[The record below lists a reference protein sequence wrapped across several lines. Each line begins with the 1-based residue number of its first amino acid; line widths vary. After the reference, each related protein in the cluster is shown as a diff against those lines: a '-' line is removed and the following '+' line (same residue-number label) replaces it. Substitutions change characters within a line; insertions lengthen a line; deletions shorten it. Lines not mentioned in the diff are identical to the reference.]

1 MEYCFCDFDLLN
13 EYRRVSRQYAKWTYL
28 SLPFFFLGGIFIALQ
43 MKNPLFLIAGIA
55 CFAAYFVYVIVLGI
69 YFSKIRRGIL
79 QRSAATMPQDE
90 TGRLR
95 LKMIGLISGANR
107 KNIPALLFAAVVACF
122 VPLALTKGE
131 SIFESAYFLPVF
143 IGMYVVLFSLF
154 GVAMFFSMRSM
165 RQMEETANEIQRLQM
180 QGGKDAENKD
190 DKGR

>member
-1 MEYCFCDFDLLN
+1 
-13 EYRRVSRQYAKWTYL
+13 
-28 SLPFFFLGGIFIALQ
+28 
-43 MKNPLFLIAGIA
+43 
-55 CFAAYFVYVIVLGI
+55 
-69 YFSKIRRGIL
+69 
-79 QRSAATMPQDE
+79 MPQDE

-131 SIFESAYFLPVF
+131 SIFESAYFLPIF